1 MHSYKSKY
9 TLKQWMSNTK
19 INDQKSCNENA
30 SAWSMIFEG
39 LVVSVSSSKIVSLL
53 QKHNIKTET
62 DLLAKDL
69 RDTFVSV
76 KLPLTDEQA
85 QNLKNILSISGWFV
99 TQISTRS
106 HKVYTSS
113 KTDPDYW
120 FNSQFYKNVK
130 NPYDELYISPKYDEE
145 VDNSKLPNKLYHAAP
160 SRLRNKI
167 LTSGLMPKSNNRLE
181 HHPERLYFTANLAD
195 VEYLIDHFK
204 SADNNEYDIWY
215 ISDNTIQ
222 SRRWFYD
229 TKFLNDPD
237 STNNI
242 KASGIYTV
250 EPIDRY
256 KIKLITN

>member
-85 QNLKNILSISGWFV
+85 QNLKNILSF
-99 TQISTRS
+99 
-106 HKVYTSS
+106 
-113 KTDPDYW
+113 
-120 FNSQFYKNVK
+120 
-130 NPYDELYISPKYDEE
+130 EL
-145 VDNSKLPNKLYHAAP
+145 
-160 SRLRNKI
+160 I
-167 LTSGLMPKSNNRLE
+167 LN
-181 HHPERLYFTANLAD
+181 
-195 VEYLIDHFK
+195 YL
-204 SADNNEYDIWY
+204 
-215 ISDNTIQ
+215 
-222 SRRWFYD
+222 
-229 TKFLNDPD
+229 
-237 STNNI
+237 
-242 KASGIYTV
+242 
-250 EPIDRY
+250 
-256 KIKLITN
+256 